1 VSLTVF
7 NKNGRQRC
15 SKRKKEREDERKRL
29 TWSPGGGCGKKKK
42 EKRMTFTRCNS
53 SNIVVNHSLTLR
65 DWIESSVQPQ
75 QIQCCYNKSDI
86 STRAQG

>member
-1 VSLTVF
+1 MEGNVAVR
-7 NKNGRQRC
+7 GRR
-15 SKRKKEREDERKRL
+15 RGRMRGRDWPGHLEEDVV
-29 TWSPGGGCGKKKK
+29 KK
-42 EKRMTFTRCNS
+42 EKRKRGWHLPDAIRATLVD
-53 SNIVVNHSLTLR
+53 IVVNHSLTLR

>member
-7 NKNGRQRC
+7 NKNGRQCC

-29 TWSPGGGCGKKKK
+29 TWSPGGGCGKKK